1 MLEDAKEGLISSGAP
16 SFIFQRGK
24 LRLCSG
30 GMEGDQNQAGQTGD
44 RFWQQPLPPQQAFL
58 GNPDFPL
65 GAWGLAERIQRV
77 QHSQGWTHSK
87 AREQLLLVLS
97 R

>member
-1 MLEDAKEGLISSGAP
+1 M
-16 SFIFQRGK
+16 
-24 LRLCSG
+24 
-30 GMEGDQNQAGQTGD
+30 
-44 RFWQQPLPPQQAFL
+44 QQPLPPQQAFL

-87 AREQLLLVLS
+87 ARDQLLLVLS